1 MSQRHT
7 RECFLSGGGTGGEGG
22 IRPGRH
28 CGGGGIWRG
37 ENMEFRNKAASCKLL
52 FALHTVIFLQPLISP
67 NTPRSFGTTPS
78 TVSALRLN
86 TNQCVHQETYTVDL
100 PDHSPVVKLY
110 RRYILSSYCFT
121 GNRNSVFCTIFTC
134 FQILFQIW
142 KFRMKFGHLVLRKI
156 FKFVATGCQIV
167 GLKCAK
173 FNYGWGSAQ
182 TTLGSLLRPRPSSS
196 I

>member
-86 TNQCVHQETYTVDL
+86 TNQCVHQETYTADL
-100 PDHSPVVKLY
+100 TDDSPAVKLY
-110 RRYILSSYCFT
+110 IEDPHCPVTVLLAIAIQCIALYCIVSKLCIKF
-121 GNRNSVFCTIFTC
+121 GNSVWN
-134 FQILFQIW
+134 LF
-142 KFRMKFGHLVLRKI
+142 M
-156 FKFVATGCQIV
+156 
-167 GLKCAK
+167 
-173 FNYGWGSAQ
+173 
-182 TTLGSLLRPRPSSS
+182 
-196 I
+196 